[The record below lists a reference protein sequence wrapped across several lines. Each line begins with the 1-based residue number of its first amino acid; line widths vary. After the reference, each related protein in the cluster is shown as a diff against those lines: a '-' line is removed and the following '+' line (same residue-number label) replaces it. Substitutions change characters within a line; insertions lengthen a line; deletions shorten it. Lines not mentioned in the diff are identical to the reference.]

1 MKPRQP
7 QAAMLGLVLSPT
19 ESFWKMRGG
28 AQTYLSM
35 VTYSLSS
42 TDERFFGS

>member
-7 QAAMLGLVLSPT
+7 RAAMFGLVLIPT
-19 ESFWKMRGG
+19 ESFWEMRGG

-35 VTYSLSS
+35 VTNSLSS
-42 TDERFFGS
+42 TDERFFCS